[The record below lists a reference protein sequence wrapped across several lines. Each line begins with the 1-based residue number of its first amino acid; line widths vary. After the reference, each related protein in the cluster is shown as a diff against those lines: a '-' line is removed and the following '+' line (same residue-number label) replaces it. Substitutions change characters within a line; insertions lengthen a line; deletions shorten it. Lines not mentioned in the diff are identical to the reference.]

1 MRLSRSLLA
10 TASSVSKQTKK
21 ITPPSPP
28 ASQYKQLLEF
38 RSQWDVLY
46 SAASCIH
53 SLLSDQSK
61 RDSLVSL
68 IDDNVIRPDAL
79 GQADFG
85 SALTLALH
93 HDLTSDLFCDRAGE
107 FCVKEFLKGVEPALE
122 RFHEVL
128 YSLDLQNIAGIREKL
143 QTIQSCDVSKSKS
156 GNAIDTQKIER
167 ILSDQSTWISS
178 AEKDPS
184 SLVGQLLQMTSPN
197 LLQAWEMQFTE
208 SVLYCYANMESR
220 MEYLPESGQVTNV
233 KFSSGLFMSSF
244 SSTIFLPTIYSTLDR
259 LTDARAREVEPFTK
273 ELKDRGEDFVSM
285 SDDSFSSGIEKDHP
299 VAAQIEVIYSISQC
313 FNKRQIDNSNNQSSE
328 MKNEEHQIQTSWVAV
343 FETILC
349 DSAYECTADD
359 ILRWKLID
367 NRPAW
372 EFPSGLVDT

>member
-233 KFSSGLFMSSF
+233 SF
-244 SSTIFLPTIYSTLDR
+244 LRVFLCL
-259 LTDARAREVEPFTK
+259 VFHQPF
-273 ELKDRGEDFVSM
+273 F
-285 SDDSFSSGIEKDHP
+285 F
-299 VAAQIEVIYSISQC
+299 QQSIL
-313 FNKRQIDNSNNQSSE
+313 
-328 MKNEEHQIQTSWVAV
+328 H
-343 FETILC
+343 
-349 DSAYECTADD
+349 
-359 ILRWKLID
+359 
-367 NRPAW
+367 
-372 EFPSGLVDT
+372 